1 MNDPM
6 KSSASDLKAERM
18 MSLAETIVKR
28 HQEIGPGSP
37 VKSSLIAEL
46 SFRNND
52 IREKH
57 KEGLR
62 YLKIAFEAFYERDR
76 LIGIASGEPSE
87 IKTLEH
93 YIDRVM
99 EALMKVYDEDDDAWE
114 EWGFKSFAK
123 VIKDH

>member
-1 MNDPM
+1 MDDLMKLSANDM
-6 KSSASDLKAERM
+6 KAERM
-18 MSLAETIVKR
+18 MRLAETIVKK
-28 HQEIGPGSP
+28 HQETGPGSP

-52 IREKH
+52 ISEKH

-76 LIGIASGEPSE
+76 LIGIATGETHDT
-87 IKTLEH
+87 KTLEH

-99 EALMKVYDEDDDAWE
+99 EALMKVYDEDDEAWE
-114 EWGFKSFAK
+114 EWGFKSFAR
-123 VIKDH
+123 VSKDH